1 LAVVWLALLRR
12 WRRPEWLLGGVLAA
26 QAYAWTVT
34 NYPLQRLYALG
45 PSRDRI
51 GNLGLAQ
58 VVAAGDSPLQT
69 TQVGQLHFEPFWGLL
84 VAAVSGWNPE
94 RVLAL
99 YPFLSLVIAIGFPLA
114 VYYGLRPPDK
124 EGDAWSGW
132 ERALM
137 AGFAVLLS
145 SFPLDYA
152 ATFRVPWARTF
163 LLKPNHALGLVL
175 FPLFLGL
182 FVRIRSWPGRVAAGL
197 VLHLLGW
204 VFVLHMAYVSGG
216 LVVFAVF
223 SWLADRRKAGRDLL
237 DVVVVLGINLLVISP
252 YLAMLLVGYPFLVR
266 TPAYALP
273 AGSTHVLE
281 ATLATGALFWLGVWG
296 AVVAYRRGDRLGR
309 LWTAQLLGAFAVWL
323 AYLGLGAMH
332 LAREKDEIFYW
343 LRFLVA
349 ASAGIGAW
357 DLASR
362 VTPRLAPRLAV
373 PAVKAAAVALLA
385 LPFSLPYWW
394 DPARMDP
401 NFAGS
406 LTPVPETLRTAME
419 YLRRE
424 TEPRAVVA
432 GEPDLTRWAAALG
445 ARRALIAGG
454 MNGSRDQEQRWRVMG
469 ALLKDEDGAAVRAV
483 AAPYRVQYLL
493 VDPALLARYAPVT
506 LSDLERRPHLRHVH
520 FSGDPDGD
528 FIAVFRLEGPG

>member
-1 LAVVWLALLRR
+1 MV
-12 WRRPEWLLGGVLAA
+12 AA

-51 GNLGLAQ
+51 GNLGLVQ

-94 RVLAL
+94 RVLVL

-114 VYYGLRPPDK
+114 VYYGLRSPDR
-124 EGDAWSGW
+124 ETESWSPW

-137 AGFAVLLS
+137 AGFAALLS
-145 SFPLDYA
+145 SFPLDYGG
-152 ATFRVPWARTF
+152 TFRVPWARTF

-175 FPLFLGL
+175 FPLFLAV
-182 FVRIRSWPGRVAAGL
+182 FVRIRGWRGRVAAGL
-197 VLHLLGW
+197 ILHLLGW

-216 LVVFAVF
+216 LVVFAVL
-223 SWLADRRKAGRDLL
+223 SWLADRDKARR
-237 DVVVVLGINLLVISP
+237 DVVDVAGVLGINVLVLSP
-252 YLAMLLVGYPFLVR
+252 YLFMLLVAYPFLVPS
-266 TPAYALP
+266 PAYALP
-273 AGSTHVLE
+273 ASSTHVLE
-281 ATLATGALFWLGVWG
+281 ATLATGALFWLGLWG
-296 AVVAYRRGDRLGR
+296 AGVAYRRGDRLGR
-309 LWTAQLLGAFAVWL
+309 LWTAQLMGAFGVWV

-332 LAREKDEIFYW
+332 LARERDEIFYW

-357 DLASR
+357 DLAGR
-362 VTPRLAPRLAV
+362 LTPLLTPRLAA
-373 PAVKAAAVALLA
+373 PAVKAAAVALVA

-394 DPARMDP
+394 NPARMDP

-406 LTPVPETLRTAME
+406 LTPVRETLRTAME
-419 YLRRE
+419 FLRRE

-432 GEPDLTRWAAALG
+432 GDLDLTRWAAALG
-445 ARRALIAGG
+445 ARRSLLAGG
-454 MNGSRDQEQRWRVMG
+454 MNVSRDWNERWRVMDTLVKG
-469 ALLKDEDGAAVRAV
+469 EDGAAVRAA
-483 AAPYRVQYLL
+483 AAPYGVQYLV
-493 VDPALLARYAPVT
+493 VDPVLLARYAPVN
-506 LSDLERRPHLRHVH
+506 LADLERRPHLRRVH

-528 FIAVFRLEGPG
+528 FIAVFRLI

>member
-1 LAVVWLALLRR
+1 VV
-12 WRRPEWLLGGVLAA
+12 AA

-58 VVAAGDSPLQT
+58 VVAAGGSPLQT

-94 RVLAL
+94 RVLVL
-99 YPFLSLVIAIGFPLA
+99 YPFLSLVVAIGFPLA
-114 VYYGLRPPDK
+114 VYYGLRSPDRDT
-124 EGDAWSGW
+124 ESWSPW

-137 AGFAVLLS
+137 AGFAALLS

-152 ATFRVPWARTF
+152 GTFRVPWARTF

-175 FPLFLGL
+175 FPLFLAL
-182 FVRIRSWPGRVAAGL
+182 FVRIRSWRGRVAAGL

-204 VFVLHMAYVSGG
+204 VFVLHMAYVSCG
-216 LVVFAVF
+216 LVVFAVL
-223 SWLADRRKAGRDLL
+223 SWLADRDKAGRDVV
-237 DVVVVLGINLLVISP
+237 DVAGVLGINVLVVSP
-252 YLAMLLVGYPFLVR
+252 YLFMLLVGYPFLVR
-266 TPAYALP
+266 YPGYALQD
-273 AGSTHVLE
+273 GSTHVLE

-296 AVVAYRRGDRLGR
+296 AVVAHRRGDRLGR
-309 LWTAQLLGAFAVWL
+309 LWTAQLMGAFGVWV

-332 LAREKDEIFYW
+332 LARERDEIFYG

-349 ASAGIGAW
+349 ASAGIGAG
-357 DLASR
+357 DPASR
-362 VTPRLAPRLAV
+362 LTPMLSPRLAA

-394 DPARMDP
+394 NPARMDP

-406 LTPVPETLRTAME
+406 LTPVQDTLRTAME
-419 YLRRE
+419 FLRRE

-432 GEPDLTRWAAALG
+432 GDLDLTRWAAALG
-445 ARRALIAGG
+445 ARRSLLAGG
-454 MNGSRDQEQRWRVMG
+454 MNVSRDWNERWRVMDTLVKG
-469 ALLKDEDGAAVRAV
+469 EDGAAVRAA

-506 LSDLERRPHLRHVH
+506 LADLERRPHLRRVH

-528 FIAVFRLEGPG
+528 FIAVFRLI

>member
-99 YPFLSLVIAIGFPLA
+99 YPFLSLVVALGFPLA
-114 VYYGLRPPDK
+114 VYYGLKSPDK
-124 EGDAWSGW
+124 ESDAWSGW

-137 AGFAVLLS
+137 AGFAALLS

-152 ATFRVPWARTF
+152 GTFRVPWARTF

-204 VFVLHMAYVSGG
+204 VFVLHMVYVSCG
-216 LVVFAVF
+216 LVVFAAL
-223 SWLADRRKAGRDLL
+223 SWLANREQARRNTV
-237 DVVVVLGINLLVISP
+237 DVAVVLGINLLVVSP

-266 TPAYALP
+266 SPAYALS
-273 AGSTHVLE
+273 AGATHVLE

-296 AVVAYRRGDRLGR
+296 AVVAYRRGDRVGR
-309 LWTAQLLGAFAVWL
+309 VWTAQLLGAFAVWV

-343 LRFLVA
+343 LRFLIA

-357 DLASR
+357 DLANR
-362 VTPRLAPRLAV
+362 VTPLLRPRLAV

-406 LTPVPETLRTAME
+406 LTPLPETLRTAME

-454 MNGSRDQEQRWRVMG
+454 MNRSWDQERRWEVMD
-469 ALLKDEDGAAVRAV
+469 LLVRNEDGDRARKAAAI
-483 AAPYRVQYLL
+483 YRVEYLL
-493 VDPALLARYAPVT
+493 VDPALVARYPTVT
-506 LSDLERRPHLRHVH
+506 LADLARRPHLRRVH

-528 FIAVFRLEGPG
+528 FVAVFRIEGPG